1 MTFIPAVP
9 AARALATA
17 MLVALTLCLAAPSA
31 WAQATPSAAV
41 VLVVDIQRIMRDS
54 KAAKTIRSQVN
65 DQREKFQAEF
75 AEREKKLREEE
86 QALARQRT
94 ILTAEVFQQK
104 AKEFQGRIAEVQ
116 RDAQGRRQEVEA
128 ALNRALQD
136 IRAVLVNI
144 VGKMADEQ
152 KATVVLPKV
161 SVFLVDKK
169 LEITEDVLQR
179 LDAELPKVTVRV
191 PVAGEQ
197 GQTAKQ

>member
-1 MTFIPAVP
+1 MTFIRAVP

-17 MLVALTLCLAAPSA
+17 ALILFTLCLAAESA
-31 WAQATPSAAV
+31 RAQALPKV
-41 VLVVDIQRIMRDS
+41 VILVVDIQRIMRDS
-54 KAAKTIRSQVN
+54 MAAKTIRAQVN

-86 QALARQRT
+86 QSLARQRT

-104 AKEFQGRIAEVQ
+104 LKDFEGRIAKVQ

-136 IRAVLVNI
+136 IRSVLVNI

-152 KATVVLPKV
+152 KATLVLPKV
-161 SVFLVDKK
+161 SVFLVDKQ
-169 LEITEDVLQR
+169 LEITDEVLKR

-191 PVAGEQ
+191 PVAEQ

>member
-1 MTFIPAVP
+1 MTLNRAVP

-17 MLVALTLCLAAPSA
+17 VLIAFTFCLAAPSA
-31 WAQATPSAAV
+31 PAQSPAPAV

-54 KAAKTIRSQVN
+54 KAAQTIRSQVN

-86 QALARQRT
+86 QSLARQRT

-104 AKEFQGRIAEVQ
+104 LKEFEGRIATVQ

-136 IRAVLVNI
+136 IRGVLVNI

-169 LEITEDVLQR
+169 LEITEDVLAR

>member
-1 MTFIPAVP
+1 
-9 AARALATA
+9 LATA
-17 MLVALTLCLAAPSA
+17 VLIAFTFCLAAPSA
-31 WAQATPSAAV
+31 PAQSPAPAV

-54 KAAKTIRSQVN
+54 KAAQTIRSQVN

-86 QALARQRT
+86 QSLARQRT

-104 AKEFQGRIAEVQ
+104 LKEFEGRIATVQ

-136 IRAVLVNI
+136 IRGVLVNI

-169 LEITEDVLQR
+169 LEITEDVLAR